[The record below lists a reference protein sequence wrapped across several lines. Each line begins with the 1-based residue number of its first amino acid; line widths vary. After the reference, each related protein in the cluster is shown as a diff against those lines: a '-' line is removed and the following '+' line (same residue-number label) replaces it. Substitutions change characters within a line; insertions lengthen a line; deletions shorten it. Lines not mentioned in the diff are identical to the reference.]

1 MPGSGG
7 SRAGVHVGGPEQ
19 GVRVIGVA
27 EFGGEVR
34 GRFPGRG
41 VLGGPLCGHD
51 MGEARQPRR
60 SREMLGRRASSGS
73 RAVPRAVSQ
82 ADRKAGSAVSSRSRT
97 MSSG

>member
-1 MPGSGG
+1 
-7 SRAGVHVGGPEQ
+7 
-19 GVRVIGVA
+19 
-27 EFGGEVR
+27 
-34 GRFPGRG
+34 
-41 VLGGPLCGHD
+41 

-73 RAVPRAVSQ
+73 RAVQRAVSQ